1 MPPNDLVEIVGWA
14 LACSVPVVTAGAVV
28 IRLARL
34 VNRVNLYKVL
44 GGGWQ
49 ERS

>member
-1 MPPNDLVEIVGWA
+1 MVLDAQRSLYRA
-14 LACSVPVVTAGAVV
+14 RQSVVI